1 MLAVMARGDE
11 CKTADKANFACK
23 SFDVS
28 APMKKPATIQT
39 SNYQPPKKVEQ
50 KKDYGAWGS
59 IYKDKK
65 TFTEM
70 HLC

>member
-1 MLAVMARGDE
+1 MARGDE
-11 CKTADKANFACK
+11 CKTASKANYACK

-28 APMKKPATIQT
+28 APMKKPTT
-39 SNYQPPKKVEQ
+39 SPASYQAPKKQEQ
-50 KKDYGAWGS
+50 KKDYGAWGP

-70 HLC
+70 HFC